1 LTPRAGF
8 GTVRATCRR
17 PAGENLIVR
26 VKLALAAVAAGFV
39 GALVP
44 ATAAQAYCD
53 PVLSELYGRCTN
65 SCYETARAYDS
76 VDRRV
81 GNKLPDDP
89 FLCPA

>member
-1 LTPRAGF
+1 
-8 GTVRATCRR
+8 
-17 PAGENLIVR
+17 VR

-65 SCYETARAYDS
+65 GCVEAGKRYEA
-76 VDRRV
+76 VDQKTGDKV
-81 GNKLPDDP
+81 LPDYYDV
-89 FLCPA
+89 FSCLA